1 MTTSTAEKILARL
14 TAQENE
20 WVSGETLA
28 SQLNLS
34 RAAIWKA
41 IAKLTEDGF
50 TIERERGP
58 GKGYRYIPSEKM
70 SVTGIVQDL
79 VSPIPVQVYDCL
91 PSTNGFAKQ
100 GLISGEIT
108 TPTVIIAN
116 VQTRGIGHF
125 GRTFDSPAQTGLYL
139 SLALPVTSDQKVLP
153 TLLSSALAVAVAKTI
168 QDLFQID
175 LDFKWLNN
183 LYYQNQKVGG
193 ILTEAIVNFETET
206 YSALVIGI
214 GLNLTNQKTD
224 LGFIT
229 EQLNISRNQIAAR
242 LIDHI
247 WTAYTSYQDGRF
259 LDTYRAKLLDIGQTV
274 QVQYGQEIVSGTAKT
289 IDAQGRL
296 LLETSDTLIR
306 LSSGESF

>member
-100 GLISGEIT
+100 GLISGEIS

-139 SLALPVTSDQKVLP
+139 SLALPVTPDQKVLP